1 MRLVNIAY
9 LQEGDIL
16 ARPVRNHLGTV
27 MLGCGIKLTSS
38 YIRRLKGLGYDMVF
52 IEDDRLDDV
61 DFSSPIAE
69 ETRETALKTL
79 EKISELFANDKD
91 FDDMEGIKSAVK
103 NMINDLLNSRDIIGN
118 LTEIQGY
125 DDYTYQHS
133 INTTIVALI
142 IGIAYGYSDNK
153 LLELGMGVMMHDVGK
168 VLIPKAILNKETKL
182 TEEEFHII
190 RQHPVY
196 GFEFLRKNKDFSLLS
211 AHVALQHQEK
221 WDGTGY
227 PRGLKGKE
235 IHEYGRI
242 AAIADVYEA
251 LTSKRIY
258 RNAIPPN
265 EAYEYIVANS
275 YTQFDPQAVKNFAQR
290 IAVYPTGAG
299 VVLSNGQRGNIV
311 KQNNIF
317 PNRPYVRVFYQEDA
331 PLLDPVDYNLAE
343 HPSLMILKI
352 ENR

>member
-1 MRLVNIAY
+1 MRLVNVAY

-27 MLGCGIKLTSS
+27 MLGAGIKLNAA
-38 YIRRLKGLGYDMVF
+38 YIRRLSSLGYDVVF
-52 IEDDRLDDV
+52 VEDSRLDDIEINLAITNKTKELAMH
-61 DFSSPIAE
+61 SLHHMSQYIASGQR
-69 ETRETALKTL
+69 TVCVTDIKQS
-79 EKISELFANDKD
+79 IEL
-91 FDDMEGIKSAVK
+91 
-103 NMINDLLNSRDIIGN
+103 MINDLLTSRDIIGN
-118 LTEIQGY
+118 LYDIQGY
-125 DDYTYQHS
+125 DNYTYNHS
-133 INTTIVALI
+133 INTTIVGLI
-142 IGIAYGYSDNK
+142 IGMSFGYSENK
-153 LLELGMGVMMHDVGK
+153 LLELGMGVLMHDIGK
-168 VLIPKAILNKETKL
+168 LLVPNEILNKTAKL
-182 TEEEFHII
+182 TEEEFYII
-190 RQHPVY
+190 RQHPSY
-196 GFEFLRKNKDFSLLS
+196 GFEILRKNRDFSLLS

-265 EAYEYIVANS
+265 EAYEYIIANS
-275 YTQFDPQAVKNFAQR
+275 NTHFEPYSVKKFAQH

-299 VVLSNGQRGNIV
+299 ILLSNGQRGNVV

-317 PNRPYVRVFYQEDA
+317 PNRPFVRVFYQGDE
-331 PLLDPVDYNLAE
+331 PLGNPIEYNLAE
-343 HPSLMILKI
+343 NPSLMILRI